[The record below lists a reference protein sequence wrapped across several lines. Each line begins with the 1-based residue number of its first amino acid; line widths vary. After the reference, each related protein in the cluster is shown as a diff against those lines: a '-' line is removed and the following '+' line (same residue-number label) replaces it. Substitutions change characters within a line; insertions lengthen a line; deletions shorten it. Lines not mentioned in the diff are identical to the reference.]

1 MQRAGKAE
9 CPLCRSKVVLL
20 ADKTSLDKTLMV
32 FMKDWF
38 PKEVKEKQRENDREI
53 AFEQAGTPEADRCTI
68 M

>member
-20 ADKTSLDKTLMV
+20 ADKHSLDKALMG

-38 PKEVKEKQRENDREI
+38 PKEVKEKQKENDREI
-53 AFEQAGTPEADRCTI
+53 AFEQAGGPEADRCVV